1 MKSFSFLVLLFVLIS
16 VGCHR
21 KLNPATTTT
30 TTTTIPNKTA
40 APPKEP
46 VKPLLDSTE
55 ATGGVVTP
63 TAPTVVAKPIIIVD
77 AHGNF
82 AVTETDLPPDASKS
96 IMENSNARAYTPAE
110 LKTLSVRYKQI
121 PPRILYVP
129 TTLQK
134 TNSRGTYYVF
144 AKKYWYWQKANGYFY
159 LDENYYK

>member
-1 MKSFSFLVLLFVLIS
+1 MKSLSFFLLLFVLIN

-21 KLNPATTTT
+21 KLNPAAS
-30 TTTTIPNKTA
+30 TTTIT
-40 APPKEP
+40 PPKTTTPSEP

-55 ATGGVVTP
+55 AEGGMVTP
-63 TAPTVVAKPIIIVD
+63 SAPTVAAKPIIIVD

-82 AVTETDLPPDASKS
+82 AVTENDLPPDASKS
-96 IMENSNARAYTPAE
+96 IMSNSNARAYTPAE

-129 TTLQK
+129 TALQK

-159 LDENYYK
+159 LHENYYK